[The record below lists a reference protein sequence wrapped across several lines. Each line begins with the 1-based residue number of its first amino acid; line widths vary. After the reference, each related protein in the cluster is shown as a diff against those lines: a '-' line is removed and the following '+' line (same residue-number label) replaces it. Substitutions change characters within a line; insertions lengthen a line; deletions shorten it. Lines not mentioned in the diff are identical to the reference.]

1 MYLSKHKNG
10 NYYIYFEDE
19 FGRRK
24 SITTKTKLKSEATK
38 FLSEFKV
45 YLQHRKESKT
55 VSISIQHFITK
66 FLIYSSHIHSE
77 NHTKSLRTTLIKLLE
92 YSGNCNLNEL
102 NKQKVISFVE
112 WRLSK
117 VSNRAVKRD
126 IANLSSAFNWA
137 IEKNYLT
144 SNLTKGI
151 KKPKIVEKLPVYFT
165 EAEYETLKRV
175 IDNEDV
181 KDIVEFGLLTG
192 IRQNDLIN
200 LTWQQIDF
208 KNSTLIL
215 DNRNSRTKSGKVHS
229 LPLSIAAL
237 QVLSKREINK
247 SGNLIFTYNGERFK
261 QWFLCKRFREY
272 VTKAGLSS
280 QLSFHSL
287 RHTFASWLIQKG
299 VPLYV
304 VSKLLTHSDLRTTQI
319 YSHLKQENLSESVNL
334 LTIDDKSNN

>member
-1 MYLSKHKNG
+1 MYLSKHRNG
-10 NYYIYFEDE
+10 YYYIYFQDE
-19 FGRRK
+19 SGRRK
-24 SITTKTKLKSEATK
+24 SISTKTKLKSEAAK
-38 FLSEFKV
+38 FLSEFKDH
-45 YLQHRKESKT
+45 LQQRKDSKT
-55 VSISIQHFITK
+55 IPVSIQHFITK

-92 YSGNCNLNEL
+92 YSGDINLNEL
-102 NKQKVISFVE
+102 QKQKVISFIE

-137 IEKNYLT
+137 IEKNFL
-144 SNLTKGI
+144 SASLTKGI
-151 KKPKIVEKLPVYFT
+151 RKPKIVEKLLVYFT
-165 EAEYETLKRV
+165 EAEYQTLKRV
-175 IDNEDV
+175 IDNEDI

-192 IRQNDLIN
+192 VRQNDLIN

-208 KNSTLIL
+208 KNSSLIL

-229 LPLSIAAL
+229 LPLSISAL
-237 QVLSKREINK
+237 RVLHKRELNK
-247 SGNLIFTYNGERFK
+247 AGDLVFTSQGERFK
-261 QWFLCKRFREY
+261 QWYLCKRFREY
-272 VTKAGLSS
+272 ITKAGLSP

-334 LTIDDKSNN
+334 LSIENKSNN